1 MKDEHRYTELT
12 KADTLNRL
20 TYLVQ
25 LHNDRANDESVPS
38 HRRGDPVN
46 ITVCTSG
53 DLDSVVLSMTK
64 AKELIKKT
72 WARMTSEAP
81 RVLERGNF
89 VSAIPTM
96 ELHLTTTV
104 HYGCTPASTRPQAMN
119 CEPSGMPSKQPD
131 KNNSLNYTQK
141 ERNKHEHQRICR
153 PMPRLWG
160 RHMPEQS

>member
-25 LHNDRANDESVPS
+25 LHKDRSNDESVPS
-38 HRRGDPVN
+38 HRRGEPVK

-53 DLDSVVLSMTK
+53 DLACVELSMTK

-72 WARMTSEAP
+72 WDRMTPEA
-81 RVLERGNF
+81 ERTVRDNDF

-96 ELHLTTTV
+96 ELYLTG
-104 HYGCTPASTRPQAMN
+104 YGTLWMYAYIKKTASDELQAKWDAIEATRKEQFA
-119 CEPSGMPSKQPD
+119 E
-131 KNNSLNYTQK
+131 LYT
-141 ERNKHEHQRICR
+141 EGE
-153 PMPRLWG
+153 
-160 RHMPEQS
+160 E

>member
-25 LHNDRANDESVPS
+25 LHKDRSNDESVPS
-38 HRRGDPVN
+38 HRRGDPAK

-53 DLDSVVLSMTK
+53 DLACVELSMTK

-72 WARMTSEAP
+72 WDRMNSDTP
-81 RVLERGNF
+81 HTLESGNF

-96 ELHLTTTV
+96 ELYLTG
-104 HYGCTPASTRPQAMN
+104 YGTLWMYANIKKTASDELQAKWDAIEATRKEQFA
-119 CEPSGMPSKQPD
+119 E
-131 KNNSLNYTQK
+131 LYT
-141 ERNKHEHQRICR
+141 EGE
-153 PMPRLWG
+153 
-160 RHMPEQS
+160 E